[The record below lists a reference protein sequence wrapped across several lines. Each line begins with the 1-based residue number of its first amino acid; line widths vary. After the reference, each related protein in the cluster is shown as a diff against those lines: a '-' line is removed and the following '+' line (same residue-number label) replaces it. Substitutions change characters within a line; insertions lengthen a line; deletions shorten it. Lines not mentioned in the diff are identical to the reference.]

1 MPKTLASQLS
11 PNQQRKYLAG
21 LRGKAREQRA
31 AEILYR
37 RTHRSNKPFATDKGR
52 TTKRSE
58 HAIAFEQIY
67 GRPAHDVA
75 DVARLTGVPR
85 DILEQV
91 YARGMAAW
99 QTGHRPGASQ
109 HAWALAR
116 VYSFVTG
123 GPTMQGPDKKLA
135 IEAGL
140 AKPNPADRAYSV
152 RLGEGHASVAFAKKD
167 LSAVEIVTIDDE
179 YKNRQ
184 GILERDIDLSK
195 MFLAIAR
202 DQLDGYP
209 EAQAALPIV
218 EPVRVEQHKDRLE
231 LIFWSPYYLTY
242 DRKRYLTS
250 KPPSDLELLAWGGR
264 EAAFDDP
271 RTTRIV
277 KALTAF
283 SGKLSPVQIEAA
295 IKTGNLTQDDMPF
308 FMPLVHAIFKVVEV
322 VSSYGLGCRL
332 DMQMANLAI
341 GEFGQIV
348 LLDPIVAS
356 VPTDVALELWDRLKL
371 PRKGKRNPAPDTSY
385 RGEHQAPGP
394 EDGAPLWDLRGIYPD
409 DVYGPMGARYYGA
422 GEDYDWEAFAIVQS
436 ARGRRDMPVVAYRAV
451 PKNVKG
457 GTHEGDWV
465 TIVRQYAKDHGENA
479 LRGDYRIIR
488 KRVYARDLFTNGD
501 SIHEWGYF
509 PQSFVSKSERD
520 PQWER
525 WPGKTNPAPEHG
537 PWIPPPAVAAAAKK
551 GQQLRARQPKSN
563 QCCMATG
570 IARAKQ
576 LSSRSPVSYKDLVTM
591 RAWFARH
598 AVDARGKGW
607 GKDSKG
613 FQAFL
618 MWGGAPGKKWC
629 EDILRRLGK

>member
-1 MPKTLASQLS
+1 MKRKTFASQLS

-52 TTKRSE
+52 ATKRSE

-67 GRPAHDVA
+67 GRPARDVA

-91 YARGMAAW
+91 YARGLAAW

-109 HAWALAR
+109 HGWALAR

-135 IEAGL
+135 VEAGL

-371 PRKGKRNPAPDTSY
+371 PRKGKRNPAS
-385 RGEHQAPGP
+385 
-394 EDGAPLWDLRGIYPD
+394 
-409 DVYGPMGARYYGA
+409 
-422 GEDYDWEAFAIVQS
+422 
-436 ARGRRDMPVVAYRAV
+436 
-451 PKNVKG
+451 
-457 GTHEGDWV
+457 
-465 TIVRQYAKDHGENA
+465 
-479 LRGDYRIIR
+479 
-488 KRVYARDLFTNGD
+488 
-501 SIHEWGYF
+501 
-509 PQSFVSKSERD
+509 
-520 PQWER
+520 
-525 WPGKTNPAPEHG
+525 EHG

-551 GQQLRARQPKSN
+551 GQQLRAKQPKSN

>member
-1 MPKTLASQLS
+1 MKRKTLASKLS

-140 AKPNPADRAYSV
+140 AKPNPVDQTQTPAFKRWFGNSKVVDADGKPLVVYHGTPNVGFTAFKMQNVGVFFSDRFDVA
-152 RLGEGHASVAFAKKD
+152 ASYAGRYD
-167 LSAVEIVTIDDE
+167 TVEFDDE
-179 YKNRQ
+179 GAYTDSMQ
-184 GILERDIDLSK
+184 GVYEAYLS
-195 MFLAIAR
+195 L
-202 DQLDGYP
+202 QNPL
-209 EAQAALPIV
+209 IV
-218 EPVRVEQHKDRLE
+218 DFEGRS
-231 LIFWSPYYLTY
+231 WGNG
-242 DRKRYLTS
+242 
-250 KPPSDLELLAWGGR
+250 PSG
-264 EAAFDDP
+264 
-271 RTTRIV
+271 
-277 KALTAF
+277 
-283 SGKLSPVQIEAA
+283 
-295 IKTGNLTQDDMPF
+295 
-308 FMPLVHAIFKVVEV
+308 
-322 VSSYGLGCRL
+322 
-332 DMQMANLAI
+332 
-341 GEFGQIV
+341 
-348 LLDPIVAS
+348 
-356 VPTDVALELWDRLKL
+356 LKL
-371 PRKGKRNPAPDTSY
+371 DDLAARAKRTGHDGLIAESVVDTGWLSSGFVTDSGESTVFVVFRPEQIKSATANKGTFDPHDAD
-385 RGEHQAPGP
+385 
-394 EDGAPLWDLRGIYPD
+394 
-409 DVYGPMGARYYGA
+409 
-422 GEDYDWEAFAIVQS
+422 
-436 ARGRRDMPVVAYRAV
+436 
-451 PKNVKG
+451 
-457 GTHEGDWV
+457 
-465 TIVRQYAKDHGENA
+465 
-479 LRGDYRIIR
+479 IR
-488 KRVYARDLFTNGD
+488 
-501 SIHEWGYF
+501 
-509 PQSFVSKSERD
+509 
-520 PQWER
+520 
-525 WPGKTNPAPEHG
+525 NPAPEHG
-537 PWIPPPAVAAAAKK
+537 PWIPPPAVAAAAKQ
-551 GQQLRARQPKSN
+551 GQQLRAKQPKSN